1 MFKRSS
7 YQSQPM
13 LSKIRQRAMA
23 VGYTKLAI
31 LGIST
36 LSIDTQAIAAT
47 NPNLDYVLTE
57 LSRQHNTASPLV
69 KSARQPAS
77 LALDSQI
84 LTQHVTATNNN
95 TDVLGRLSAVASTTV
110 SKFSQTGVA
119 SWYGR
124 QFHGKKTAS
133 GELFDQNGLTAA
145 HRSLPLNCYVKVTN
159 KANGKS
165 VVVKVNDRGPFSSSR
180 VMDLSYGAAKQIG
193 LVNAG
198 SGNVLIERID
208 NPN

>member
-1 MFKRSS
+1 MFKRQTVNPQSHSS
-7 YQSQPM
+7 NRKFVVLASCMMATLFGAVSSQ
-13 LSKIRQRAMA
+13 
-23 VGYTKLAI
+23 
-31 LGIST
+31 
-36 LSIDTQAIAAT
+36 AA
-47 NPNLDYVLTE
+47 NNSDLDYVLTE
-57 LSRQHNTASPLV
+57 LSRQHNNASPLV

-84 LTQHVTATNNN
+84 LSKSANVNNSN

-133 GELFDQNGLTAA
+133 GEIFDQNGLTAS
-145 HRSLPLNCYVKVTN
+145 HRTLPLNCYVKVTN

-165 VVVKVNDRGPFSSSR
+165 VIVKVNDRGPFTSSR

-193 LVNAG
+193 IVNAG
-198 SGNVLIERID
+198 SGNVIIERVD

>member
-1 MFKRSS
+1 MSKRQFFKNQSRNAVIIASCALVSS
-7 YQSQPM
+7 FGLTNS
-13 LSKIRQRAMA
+13 S
-23 VGYTKLAI
+23 
-31 LGIST
+31 
-36 LSIDTQAIAAT
+36 AIAAT
-47 NPNLDYVLTE
+47 NHDLDYVLTE
-57 LSRQHNTASPLV
+57 LSRQHDNASPLV
-69 KSARQPAS
+69 QSARQPAS
-77 LALDSQI
+77 LALNSQLLSQKDPTI
-84 LTQHVTATNNN
+84 NN

-133 GELFDQNGLTAA
+133 GDVFDQDGFTAS
-145 HRSLPLNCYVKVTN
+145 HRTLPLNCYVKVTN

-193 LVNAG
+193 LVSSG
-198 SGNVLIERID
+198 SANVIIERVND
-208 NPN
+208 PS